1 MAGKF
6 HYTTPTETCWQV
18 GEVFFSTPA
27 QTDFRDLPNLTL
39 STLSLMEFLMIAPS
53 DDSSCEGVPELE
65 EMPPDFI
72 VLARYG
78 RVPQVA
84 RFAGFGEPCSRS
96 AEIVVTTDRG
106 QELATVLQVFP
117 VKSHGDTEVGLTG
130 EILRAAS
137 ETDIATALAFEQKTE
152 AGFSA
157 WLTRAAGWKLQLEL
171 IDLEMTLDERLILY
185 VLNDRGAETTR
196 LALLAAAAG
205 FGVIHVQPVSAEG
218 IVQASG
224 GGGCGTCGTHAH

>member
-96 AEIVVTTDRG
+96 AEATMATNLKKTDVV
-106 QELATVLQVFP
+106 V
-117 VKSHGDTEVGLTG
+117 VGLG
-130 EILRAAS
+130 
-137 ETDIATALAFEQKTE
+137 
-152 AGFSA
+152 
-157 WLTRAAGWKLQLEL
+157 AAG
-171 IDLEMTLDERLILY
+171 
-185 VLNDRGAETTR
+185 G
-196 LALLAAAAG
+196 AAALPLARG
-205 FGVIHVQPVSAEG
+205 GLEVIG
-218 IVQASG
+218 LR
-224 GGGCGTCGTHAH
+224 HAW